1 MEDFI
6 GEDFLLDTELAR
18 RLYHE
23 HVEGLPIVDFASH
36 LDVRDIAE
44 DKKYRNLA
52 DAWLK
57 KEPSRARLL
66 RSGGVEEKFITGSAS
81 GREKFQRYAQ
91 ILPKAVGHPLQLWSN
106 LELQRWFG
114 IRESL
119 SEKNADEVWERAGA
133 ELGSYGMSARGMLKK
148 AGVSVLMMRE
158 DPASDLAWYGKLPP
172 EESSATKFLPA
183 FEADLAFQIE
193 GTDWDNYMLYTLGR
207 LEDVEIS
214 IMEDVRS
221 IIGKSMDL
229 FEAHGCR
236 TAILHLKYPFYQSA
250 EEYELDD
257 IVGRVIHGKGAP
269 EQKDS
274 EAYQTS
280 LLLYL
285 AKECKRR
292 HWVLQLTYDVMEGGY
307 TSGADVLHTL
317 FATLERMEWL
327 PRCIVTSRNPADD
340 DLFCRIAGTYHFSGN
355 AGTIQPGLRA
365 MAMPDGMLSQLQN
378 IATRSVIGSLP
389 GFSERAWTFLE
400 YPRQEIFRRTL
411 CRFIGKIVEQG
422 ACPGDEDL
430 LGELAKDVCYGNAL
444 TFFGFEE

>member
-133 ELGSYGMSARGMLKK
+133 EL
-148 AGVSVLMMRE
+148 
-158 DPASDLAWYGKLPP
+158 
-172 EESSATKFLPA
+172 
-183 FEADLAFQIE
+183 
-193 GTDWDNYMLYTLGR
+193 
-207 LEDVEIS
+207 
-214 IMEDVRS
+214 
-221 IIGKSMDL
+221 
-229 FEAHGCR
+229 
-236 TAILHLKYPFYQSA
+236 
-250 EEYELDD
+250 
-257 IVGRVIHGKGAP
+257 RV
-269 EQKDS
+269 
-274 EAYQTS
+274 
-280 LLLYL
+280 
-285 AKECKRR
+285 
-292 HWVLQLTYDVMEGGY
+292 
-307 TSGADVLHTL
+307 
-317 FATLERMEWL
+317 
-327 PRCIVTSRNPADD
+327 
-340 DLFCRIAGTYHFSGN
+340 
-355 AGTIQPGLRA
+355 
-365 MAMPDGMLSQLQN
+365 
-378 IATRSVIGSLP
+378 
-389 GFSERAWTFLE
+389 
-400 YPRQEIFRRTL
+400 
-411 CRFIGKIVEQG
+411 
-422 ACPGDEDL
+422 
-430 LGELAKDVCYGNAL
+430 
-444 TFFGFEE
+444 